1 MAPQSREVE
10 HLEGKVIT
18 KCLNQKETAAKFV
31 SRVQTELQKDDDATV
46 GRGTASL
53 EAPEEI
59 KTWAVH
65 FEGLKR
71 NQAVIINEDGSKSDT
86 IGAKDLEKALSES
99 QNAQGLVFAGKV
111 SDRIFELASKQKP
124 KSSANQ
130 LLKLR
135 KHLGRTLT
143 VITITNNGFNIIGSL
158 ILGVYGALIINSSFG
173 FSLIILT
180 QSLST
185 IIF

>member
-46 GRGTASL
+46 GRGNASL

-59 KTWAVH
+59 KTWATH

-71 NQAVIINEDGSKSDT
+71 NQAVIINEDGSISNP

-99 QNAQGLVFAGKV
+99 QNAQVLVLEDRV
-111 SDRIFELASKQKP
+111 S
-124 KSSANQ
+124 
-130 LLKLR
+130 
-135 KHLGRTLT
+135 
-143 VITITNNGFNIIGSL
+143 
-158 ILGVYGALIINSSFG
+158 
-173 FSLIILT
+173 
-180 QSLST
+180 
-185 IIF
+185 